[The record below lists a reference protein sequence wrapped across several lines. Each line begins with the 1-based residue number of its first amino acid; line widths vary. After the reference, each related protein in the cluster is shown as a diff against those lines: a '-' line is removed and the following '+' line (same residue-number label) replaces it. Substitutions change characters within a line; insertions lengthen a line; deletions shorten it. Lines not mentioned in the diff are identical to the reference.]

1 VETRRSPRG
10 EPQLSFCLVLGG
22 ASSGKS
28 SFAERLV
35 ERLGKR
41 IAVIG
46 TAIASD
52 AEMAARLE
60 LHRRSRPADWLLF
73 EGVAD
78 LARAVPE
85 RAADAVLLESVDGL
99 LARTIDVDACLS
111 AVLSLAA
118 TSPNLVAVSSE
129 VGLSLVSPTPSG
141 RAFTESLGSINQRL
155 SAVADEVYLVVAGLP
170 LELKGFARGRP
181 GSALS

>member
-1 VETRRSPRG
+1 MLTR
-10 EPQLSFCLVLGG
+10 
-22 ASSGKS
+22 
-28 SFAERLV
+28 
-35 ERLGKR
+35 
-41 IAVIG
+41 
-46 TAIASD
+46 
-52 AEMAARLE
+52 
-60 LHRRSRPADWLLF
+60 
-73 EGVAD
+73 
-78 LARAVPE
+78 
-85 RAADAVLLESVDGL
+85 
-99 LARTIDVDACLS
+99 ACRQCS
-111 AVLSLAA
+111 SLAA